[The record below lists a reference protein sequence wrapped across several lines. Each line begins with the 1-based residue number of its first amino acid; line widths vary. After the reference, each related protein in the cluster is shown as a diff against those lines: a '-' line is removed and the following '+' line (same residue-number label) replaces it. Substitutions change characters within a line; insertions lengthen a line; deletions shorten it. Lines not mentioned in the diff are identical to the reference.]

1 MSDLYIIVVIIA
13 VGFAYIATKLNKLTD
28 IASLT
33 VSMVLGKMVAE
44 KLDDD
49 TFSLRNNDEEG
60 EE

>member
-1 MSDLYIIVVIIA
+1 MSDENILIIILIC
-13 VGFAYIATKLNKLTD
+13 VGFAYIITKLNKLID

-33 VSMVLGKMVAE
+33 VSMMLGKMVAE

-49 TFSLRNNDEEG
+49 TFSIYTDDEG